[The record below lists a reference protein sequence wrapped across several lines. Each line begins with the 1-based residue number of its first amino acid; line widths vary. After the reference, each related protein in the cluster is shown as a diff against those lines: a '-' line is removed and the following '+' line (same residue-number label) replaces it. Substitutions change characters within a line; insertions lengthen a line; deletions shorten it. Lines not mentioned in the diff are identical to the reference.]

1 MSIVNKVM
9 TGAVAMSLA
18 AVPVA
23 AQAAD
28 AAKLSLSKSV
38 RAGTPAK
45 AGEQLRGGFIIPLIA
60 IVAIILGII
69 AVADSDDSP
78 RSP

>member
-1 MSIVNKVM
+1 MIKKLM
-9 TGAVAMSLA
+9 TGAAALSLV

-23 AQAAD
+23 AQAAT
-28 AAKLSLSKSV
+28 AAKLSLSQDV
-38 RAGTPAK
+38 RAGKTVDGA
-45 AGEQLRGGFIIPLIA
+45 QQVRGGFIIPLIA
-60 IVAIILGII
+60 LIAIILGII